1 MESNDFTTLP
11 DEPIEYIYRPYIT
24 IGDRKYWAKW
34 YGHKAWK
41 IPVYS

>member
-1 MESNDFTTLP
+1 MESSDFISTP

-24 IGDRKYWAKW
+24 IDGTKYWAKW

-41 IPVYS
+41 IPVYY